1 MPVIGARHVPA
12 IKEFLI
18 QKERLTYQKKCIKV
32 AGQMLTLLKVLGN
45 GHRMMGIWVGLGE

>member
-18 QKERLTYQKKCIKV
+18 QKERLTYKKKSMKIARQV
-32 AGQMLTLLKVLGN
+32 LTLLKVLGD
-45 GHRMMGIWVGLGE
+45 GHIMTGVWAGLGE